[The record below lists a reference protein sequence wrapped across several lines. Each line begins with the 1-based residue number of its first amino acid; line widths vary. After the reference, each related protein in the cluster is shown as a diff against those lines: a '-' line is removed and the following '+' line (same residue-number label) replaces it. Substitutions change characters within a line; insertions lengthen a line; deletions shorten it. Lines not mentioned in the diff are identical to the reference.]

1 MKFFK
6 IAESTSSLSIQF
18 LIPATANALSLEAA
32 RELKKIVKKYSKL
45 KKPVIVSGHHPR
57 VFCSGGN
64 LSDYKV
70 LKGKASGLKVN
81 REITKILDGFA
92 AWPVVKLAIIEGD
105 VLGGGMEWLARF
117 DFRWS
122 TPNAFF
128 AFWQRRIGLSSGWGG
143 GRAWARKI
151 GEDQVRRLLIDGKVL
166 SAQESLSKGLV
177 DRVVCSW
184 KIHEEAQAWAVR
196 MNEGVVPRLT
206 QWTVARES
214 MIFSS
219 LWLAPKHAAVLKNW
233 KR

>member
-6 IAESTSSLSIQF
+6 TTESTHSLNIEF

-32 RELKKIVKKYSKL
+32 RELQKIRKIYAKS
-45 KKPVIVSGHHPR
+45 KKPVIVSSHHPR

-64 LSDYKV
+64 LSDYKK
-70 LKGKASGLKVN
+70 LKGKAPGLKIN
-81 REITKILDGFA
+81 REITKILDAFA
-92 AWPVVKLAIIEGD
+92 AWPVPKLAVIEGD

-151 GEDQVRRLLIDGKVL
+151 GEDRLRILLIEGKIL
-166 SAQESLSKGLV
+166 SAQEALNKGLV
-177 DRVVCSW
+177 DRVVCAW
-184 KIHEEAQAWAVR
+184 KIHDEAHAWAVR

-206 QWTVARES
+206 QWTAARES

-219 LWLAPKHAAVLKNW
+219 LWLAPEHVRVLKNW
-233 KR
+233 KN